1 MNELSADQI
10 ARYRAGARQQEQQH
24 QQQQRERQQRG
35 LEVAR
40 QAAQLLKQ
48 EFGAQRVRLFGSLL
62 DVGRVRQE
70 SDVDLAVDGLDDR
83 RYLEAVAQLLDLS
96 DFSIDLVQVEY
107 AAPRIRQIID
117 QQGVDL

>member
-10 ARYRAGARQQEQQH
+10 ARYRAGAQQQEQQH
-24 QQQQRERQQRG
+24 QQQQWERQQRG
-35 LEVAR
+35 LAVAR
-40 QAAQLLKQ
+40 QAAELLKQ

-62 DVGRVRQE
+62 EVRRIRQE
-70 SDVDLAVDGLDDR
+70 SDIDLAVDGLDDR